1 MLEPV
6 AHLQLRGRSLGPV
19 QGVLFDKDGT
29 LSHSEPRLIALADAR
44 ITEALERFQAMGASE
59 SELSE
64 LHDLLARTYGRCE
77 SGVTPDG
84 TLAVASR
91 QHNLL
96 STATVFCQMRLGW
109 PRALVLA
116 DEMFD
121 AVDQHHQDKSS
132 TGNSTAI
139 LPGAAAF
146 LRELK
151 AAGVVCA
158 LISNDTTAGIQ
169 SFIDAHQLGDC
180 ITDVWSADNHPSKP
194 DPGAVHGLCTKLNLK
209 ASHCALIGDADTDL
223 LMARQAGIG
232 ITLGYVAGWHQS
244 PELTAHEHL
253 IHRWSELTLEGHSN
267 KF

>member
-44 ITEALERFQAMGASE
+44 ITEALERFQTMGASQ
-59 SELSE
+59 SKLSE
-64 LHDLLARTYGRCE
+64 LHDLLARTYGRCA

-96 STATVFCQMRLGW
+96 STATVFCQMQLGW

-116 DEMFD
+116 DEIFA
-121 AVDQHHQDKSS
+121 AVDQRHAAQSS
-132 TGNSTAI
+132 AGASTAL
-139 LPGAAAF
+139 LPGAAEV
-146 LRELK
+146 LRELH

-158 LISNDTTAGIQ
+158 LISNDTTAGLQ
-169 SFIDAHQLGDC
+169 GFIDAHQLGDC
-180 ITDVWSADNHPSKP
+180 IAEIWSADNHPTKP
-194 DPGAVHGLCTKLNLK
+194 DPDAVHGLCTKLKLQ
-209 ASHCALIGDADTDL
+209 AEHCALIGDADTDL

-253 IHRWSELTLEGHSN
+253 IHRWSELTIEEPSV
-267 KF
+267 KS

>member
-1 MLEPV
+1 M

-44 ITEALERFQAMGASE
+44 ITEALECFQAMGASQ
-59 SELSE
+59 SERSE
-64 LHDLLARTYGRCE
+64 LHDLLARTYGRCQ
-77 SGVTPDG
+77 SGVTPEG

-96 STATVFCQMRLGW
+96 STATVFCQMQLGW

-116 DEMFD
+116 DEIFD
-121 AVDQHHQDKSS
+121 AVDHRHQTTSS
-132 TGNSTAI
+132 AVDSPAL
-139 LPGAAAF
+139 LPGAAEV
-146 LRELK
+146 LTELH

-158 LISNDTTAGIQ
+158 LISNDTKAGIQ
-169 SFIDAHQLGDC
+169 GFIDAHQLDDC
-180 ITDVWSADNHPSKP
+180 IADVWSADHLPTKP
-194 DPGAVHGLCTKLNLK
+194 HVGAVHGLCAKLNLR
-209 ASHCALIGDADTDL
+209 ASDCALIGDADTDL

-244 PELTAHEHL
+244 PELTAHEQL
-253 IHRWSELTLEGHSN
+253 IHHWSELTIKGRSN
-267 KF
+267 KS